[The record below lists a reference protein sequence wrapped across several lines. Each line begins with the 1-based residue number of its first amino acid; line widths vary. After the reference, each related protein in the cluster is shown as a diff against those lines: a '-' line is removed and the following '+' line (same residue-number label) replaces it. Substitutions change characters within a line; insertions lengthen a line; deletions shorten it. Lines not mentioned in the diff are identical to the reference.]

1 MNTVTN
7 KKKIAREFS
16 GIVYSVAMDKT
27 ITVVVE
33 RRKLHPKY
41 KKYYR
46 VSDKYHVHDE
56 KNEAKKGDKVKFV
69 ECRPISKTKRWRLLE
84 ILKKQ

>member
-1 MNTVTN
+1 MKIANN
-7 KKKIAREFS
+7 KKTIAREFS
-16 GIVYSVAMDKT
+16 GIVSSVAMDKT

-46 VSDKYHVHDE
+46 VSTKYHVHDE
-56 KNEAKKGDKVKFV
+56 KNQAQKGDNVRFV
-69 ECRPISKTKRWRLLE
+69 ECRPISKTKKWRLLE